1 MGKAIDSRNFVI
13 AGHTGSGKTLLCEQ
27 ILLQSGAIARAG
39 TIEGKNTVSD
49 FTITIPPQSILSG
62 NSSVVD

>member
-27 ILLQSGAIARAG
+27 ILLQAGAIARAG
-39 TIEGKNTVSD
+39 TI
-49 FTITIPPQSILSG
+49 
-62 NSSVVD
+62 